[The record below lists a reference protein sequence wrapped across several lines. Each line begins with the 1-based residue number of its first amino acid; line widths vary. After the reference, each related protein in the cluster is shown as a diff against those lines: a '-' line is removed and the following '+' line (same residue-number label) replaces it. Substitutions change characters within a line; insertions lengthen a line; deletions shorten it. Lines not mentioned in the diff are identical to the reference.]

1 VNTNNYTSNV
11 CLENF
16 NSANFQQTPKNRAK
30 RSSLDLQISNQFP
43 NLGKI
48 EKSEKI
54 KSLNERDYFNS
65 QKNPYF
71 RMNTPDNINKKSQVI
86 LSNCVDR
93 SKITIRRN
101 NSYQNNN
108 DSKIFN
114 TTHLSNEN
122 FNFNF
127 IESKTTK
134 EIKKFESHI
143 KNNDSSAIIFGY
155 INILKN
161 FFSKTNE
168 INILDFYPN
177 LNWVFSEIILGIN
190 ILIKIF
196 IILLLIL
203 FNIFLFKCDFFLRF
217 NMYLILINDTR
228 SVIERGEINFI
239 VANIKRWFAFISIVI
254 LDELIKFLYFP
265 NIIINV
271 WTCLMTIY
279 LLLLSGPESGVQ
291 FIIINIYKILRKL
304 NLFY

>member
-1 VNTNNYTSNV
+1 MNTNNYTSNV